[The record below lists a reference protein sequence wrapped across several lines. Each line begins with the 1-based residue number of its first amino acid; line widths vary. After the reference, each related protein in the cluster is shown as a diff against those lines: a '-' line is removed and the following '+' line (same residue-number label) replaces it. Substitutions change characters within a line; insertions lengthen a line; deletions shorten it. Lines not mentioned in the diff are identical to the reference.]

1 MTNQV
6 NPWGS
11 VTYSP
16 NGSTSFVGADGKTYS
31 VPRFTQT
38 TTFTPEQ
45 QAIFD
50 SSQEAEGN
58 LANLAADQSEFL
70 QGYLDKTFEFNNQDA
85 EQWAYDLASP
95 RILEQQGQNE
105 KATRTRLIHAGL
117 RRSEERRVGKAGGR
131 TCKTR

>member
-1 MTNQV
+1 MRISDWSSDLCSSDLSQFNQNTAVQQQLLNMTNQV

-11 VTYSP
+11 VTYSH

-31 VPRFTQT
+31 VPRLTQT

-58 LANLAADQSEFL
+58 PANLAADHSEFL
-70 QGYLDKTFEFNNQDA
+70 QGYPAKPIEINNKDA
-85 EQWAYDLASP
+85 GQWAYASATP
-95 RILEQQGQNE
+95 RFRERQGQP
-105 KATRTRLIHAGL
+105 A
-117 RRSEERRVGKAGGR
+117 
-131 TCKTR
+131 

>member
-58 LANLAADQSEFL
+58 LANLAADQSAFL
-70 QGYLDKTFEFNNQDA
+70 QSYLDKQIEFNNQDA
-85 EQWAYDLASP
+85 ELWAYDLASLH
-95 RILEQQGQNE
+95 ILDRQG
-105 KATRTRLIHAGL
+105 
-117 RRSEERRVGKAGGR
+117 
-131 TCKTR
+131 

>member
-58 LANLAADQSEFL
+58 LANIAADQSEFL
-70 QGYLDKTFEFNNQDA
+70 QGYLDKPFEFNNQEA
-85 EQWAYDLASP
+85 GQWASALTSP
-95 RILEQQGQNE
+95 CLPEHQGQKE
-105 KATRTRLIHAGL
+105 QG
-117 RRSEERRVGKAGGR
+117 
-131 TCKTR
+131 

>member
-1 MTNQV
+1 MIRR
-6 NPWGS
+6 P
-11 VTYSP
+11 P
-16 NGSTSFVGADGKTYS
+16 RSTRTDTLFPYTTLFRSADGKTYS

-70 QGYLDKTFEFNNQDA
+70 QGYLDKPFEFNNQEA
-85 EQWAYDLASP
+85 EHWAYDLSSP
-95 RILEQQGQNE
+95 SILEQQGQNE
-105 KATRTRLIHAGL
+105 KEMRTRILNAG
-117 RRSEERRVGKAGGR
+117 RRPGDAG
-131 TCKTR
+131 